1 MRLKLFNQLDMT
13 EISKTAVVPY
23 TTSEM
28 YALVNDI
35 ESYPAFLPWCST
47 AKILNQQEEILTA
60 TLSMALG
67 KIKQSF
73 TTENTMR
80 DGSRIDMRLIEGPF
94 KHLSGYWK
102 FNSEDEQSCHIHL
115 HMNYE
120 FKSKIIKHTLGKAFY
135 IVVDTLVE
143 SFVQR
148 AHQIYGNR

>member
-1 MRLKLFNQLDMT
+1 MT

-23 TTSEM
+23 TPSEM

-35 ESYPAFLPWCST
+35 ESYSVFLTWCT
-47 AKILNQQEEILTA
+47 AAKVLNKKEESLIAILSLA
-60 TLSMALG
+60 MG

-73 TTENTMR
+73 TTENTMLE
-80 DGSRIDMRLIEGPF
+80 GSRIDMQLIEGPF

-102 FNSEDEQSCHIHL
+102 FNPGDEQSCHIQL

-120 FKSKIIKHTLGKAFY
+120 FKNKIIKYALGKVFY
-135 IVVDTLVE
+135 IVMDTLVE

-148 AHQIYGNR
+148 AQQIYGNR